1 MDLIGEDS
9 GSSVRHTKETYV
21 NTKKILSILFSNLN
35 ERVLMTLCNQP
46 VDLYLAMRENFFFIL
61 HILMKSNFDKILSI
75 YCI

>member
-46 VDLYLAMRENFFFIL
+46 VDFYLAMRYDIL
-61 HILMKSNFDKILSI
+61 YSTYITEE
-75 YCI
+75 